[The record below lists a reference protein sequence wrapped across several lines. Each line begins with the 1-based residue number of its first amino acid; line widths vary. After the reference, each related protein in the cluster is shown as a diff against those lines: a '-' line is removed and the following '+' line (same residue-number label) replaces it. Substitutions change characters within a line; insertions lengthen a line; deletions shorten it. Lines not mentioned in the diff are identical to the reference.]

1 MTTAPLLSIIIPAY
15 NEQLRLP
22 ATLAAIRAYVS
33 AANITVEV
41 LVADDGSSDATAA
54 IVTEAAAQWPAL
66 RLLAL
71 DHRGKGFAVR
81 AGALAAVGDYV
92 LLCDADLAV
101 PISEWERVYANFVMG
116 YDVVIGSR
124 EGQGAHRE
132 GEPFHRHLMGRV
144 FNGLV
149 RLLVVGNFHDTQC
162 GFKAFRRPVAHDLFR
177 RARIYGDDAPVI
189 KGAAVTAFD
198 VEILYLAVMRGYRV
212 AEMPVLWHYGEETKV
227 DPIRDALRNLRDIIR
242 VRLFAMRGEY
252 KRLNDPRA

>member
-22 ATLAAIRAYVS
+22 ATLAAIKSYVS
-33 AANITVEV
+33 ASNMTVEV
-41 LVADDGSSDATAA
+41 LVADDGSSDATGA
-54 IVTEAAAQWPAL
+54 IVAEAATQWPAL

-101 PISEWERVYANFVMG
+101 PIIEWERMCAHFVMG

-124 EGQGAHRE
+124 EGQGSHRE
-132 GEPFHRHLMGRV
+132 GEPLHRHLMGRV
-144 FNGLV
+144 FNALV
-149 RLLVVGNFHDTQC
+149 RVLVVGNFNDTQC

-212 AEMPVLWHYGEETKV
+212 AELPVLWHYGEETKV
-227 DPIRDALRNLRDIIR
+227 DPIRDAVRNLRDIIR
-242 VRLFAMRGEY
+242 VRLYAMRGQY

>member
-1 MTTAPLLSIIIPAY
+1 
-15 NEQLRLP
+15 
-22 ATLAAIRAYVS
+22 
-33 AANITVEV
+33 
-41 LVADDGSSDATAA
+41 
-54 IVTEAAAQWPAL
+54 
-66 RLLAL
+66 
-71 DHRGKGFAVR
+71 
-81 AGALAAVGDYV
+81 
-92 LLCDADLAV
+92 
-101 PISEWERVYANFVMG
+101 MG

-149 RLLVVGNFHDTQC
+149 RLLVVGNFNDTQC

-212 AEMPVLWHYGEETKV
+212 AELPVSLEKAGAIVNIEERWAVADGVLSFQRTYTLNERVVPPERYDELRAPVAASWARAQQVVRVVPGGDRGAAYGS
-227 DPIRDALRNLRDIIR
+227 DD
-242 VRLFAMRGEY
+242 F
-252 KRLNDPRA
+252 

>member
-22 ATLAAIRAYVS
+22 ATLAAIKSYVI
-33 AANITVEV
+33 ATNMTVEV
-41 LVADDGSSDATAA
+41 LVADDGSSDGTGA
-54 IVTEAAAQWPAL
+54 IVAEAATQWPAL

-101 PISEWERVYANFVMG
+101 PIIEWERMYAHFVMG

-124 EGQGAHRE
+124 EGQGSHRE
-132 GEPFHRHLMGRV
+132 GEPLHRHLMGRV
-144 FNGLV
+144 FNALV
-149 RLLVVGNFHDTQC
+149 RVLVVGNFNDTQC

-212 AEMPVLWHYGEETKV
+212 AELPVLWHYGEETKV
-227 DPIRDALRNLRDIIR
+227 DPIRDAVRNLRDIIR
-242 VRLFAMRGEY
+242 VRLFAMRGQY
-252 KRLNDPRA
+252 KRLNDPRV

>member
-22 ATLAAIRAYVS
+22 ATLAAIRSYVS

-54 IVTEAAAQWPAL
+54 IVTEAATEWPAL
-66 RLLAL
+66 KLLAL

-81 AGALAAVGDYV
+81 AGALAATGDYV

-101 PISEWERVYANFVMG
+101 PIREWERVYANFVMG
-116 YDVVIGSR
+116 FDVVIGSR

-149 RLLVVGNFHDTQC
+149 RLLVVGNFNDTQC

-212 AEMPVLWHYGEETKV
+212 AELPVLWHYGEETKV
-227 DPIRDALRNLRDIIR
+227 DPIRDALRNLRDIMR
-242 VRLFAMRGEY
+242 VRLYAMRGEY
-252 KRLNDPRA
+252 KRLNDPRV